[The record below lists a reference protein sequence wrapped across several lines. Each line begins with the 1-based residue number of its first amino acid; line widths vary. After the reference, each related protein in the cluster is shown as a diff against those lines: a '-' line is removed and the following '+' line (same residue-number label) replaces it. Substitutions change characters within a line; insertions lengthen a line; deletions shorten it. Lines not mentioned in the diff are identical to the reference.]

1 MATTCWA
8 RTVECNKWGKIGH
21 IARVCWSNKHPKKG
35 RREVEQAKRDLKVVC
50 DDEETEIGDTHTV
63 YALGNEKCDPF
74 IVPVYINGVCVHL
87 ELDTGASMTLI
98 SKKTLDK
105 LWPRE
110 TRPKLRSTSTRL
122 RAYTG
127 ESLEVLGI
135 AVVDV
140 VYRDQQAKLK
150 LVVVKQDGPCLLGRD
165 WLRPLNSM

>member
-1 MATTCWA
+1 M
-8 RTVECNKWGKIGH
+8 
-21 IARVCWSNKHPKKG
+21 
-35 RREVEQAKRDLKVVC
+35 
-50 DDEETEIGDTHTV
+50 

-74 IVPVYINGVCVHL
+74 LVPVYINGICVHL

-122 RAYTG
+122 RTYTG

-165 WLRPLNSM
+165 WLKAIKFDVSFTHAVTASVCNIQQLLNVHATPLRGKVGIV